1 MLWHLHQV
9 NKAWFKVVGK
19 TLTWKALEIVKFNNA
34 SYHHTIVIQG
44 PPKLF
49 FKAQLK
55 FLLKCLQYCIM
66 ANDSLDSL
74 DDTKT

>member
-9 NKAWFKVVGK
+9 NSLVQGCGQNFDMES
-19 TLTWKALEIVKFNNA
+19 LEIVKFNNA

-44 PPKLF
+44 PPKFF

-55 FLLKCLQYCIM
+55 ILLKCLQYCIM